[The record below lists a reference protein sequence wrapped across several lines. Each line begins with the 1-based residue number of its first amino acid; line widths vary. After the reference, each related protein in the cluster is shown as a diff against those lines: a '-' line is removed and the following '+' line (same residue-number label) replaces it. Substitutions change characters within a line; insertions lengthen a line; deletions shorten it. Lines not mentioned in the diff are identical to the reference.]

1 MPSAEFQKAIRDLSM
16 FTDSLVITAT
26 KAGVQFMGKGDT
38 GTHTIRWGQSGSA
51 DADGKVSIELT
62 EPVNI
67 TFAIKYMQHFI
78 KATPL
83 SPTVTLSM
91 SSEVPI
97 VVEYPIEEC
106 GYLRYYLAPKID
118 DDEMPDN

>member
-1 MPSAEFQKAIRDLSM
+1 MHARAD
-16 FTDSLVITAT
+16 
-26 KAGVQFMGKGDT
+26 
-38 GTHTIRWGQSGSA
+38 TIRWGQSGSA

-97 VVEYPIEEC
+97 GE
-106 GYLRYYLAPKID
+106 
-118 DDEMPDN
+118 